1 MKQTCLIW
9 IILALGLVAGVTA
22 ELVFGAPTDG
32 AISGRIIESSNGDPI
47 QGALISL
54 MGEGRQA
61 TSDRQGKFL
70 LTGLR
75 PGEYAISIS
84 ASGFESVERHSIVVA
99 AGRTVSVEISL
110 VANEAKTKKEEQS
123 TGKDDYKSSLGKITI
138 DQLQST
144 AAPRTDSERDK
155 NRPSVAAEKRESYSG
170 DSYNDTRQNPTDYL
184 RQVPII
190 RGGRSNEEPEYVPYP
205 EDMYF
210 RDYGSNRFID
220 TRRDH
225 LSTFGLD
232 VDDASFTLARTYLF
246 EGNLPPTDAIRVEE
260 FINHFDYGYNT
271 PDESKF
277 RVFTELANSPF
288 DRRAS
293 ILKIGIKGREIAES
307 ERKPLNLTLVIDV
320 SGSMSYGDRIELL
333 KRSIR
338 MLVEQLDRNDRVG
351 IVAYGSNA
359 FTVLDPISG
368 DRKSQIIRS
377 LDRLQPG
384 GSTYAEAGIRLG
396 YEMANGQYVNGH
408 NNLVVLCS
416 DGVANV
422 GKTDPDDIMRD
433 IKQHVRKG
441 ITLSTFGFG
450 MGNYNDVLLERLA
463 INGNGKYAYVDTD
476 DQARKLFV
484 DGLVGTLQVLA
495 RDVKVQVDF
504 NSSVVSQYRLIGYEN
519 RAIADNKFRDNRQDG
534 GEVGAGHE
542 VTALYEVIFKQ
553 GKPSNKLATIFVR
566 WKDADQSEVVE
577 LSKDVMPGKGTTR
590 FESARPEFRLAVIA
604 SRFAEMLKQTEFSG
618 STSFDDLSRLA
629 QSVNRQLPNDQT
641 RELVNL
647 IDRAASLSGDDPGYS
662 SRDNSR
668 DYSNDVNY
676 RR

>member
-1 MKQTCLIW
+1 MKQTLMVW
-9 IILALGLVAGVTA
+9 IMLALGLVAGITA
-22 ELVFGAPTDG
+22 ELVFGAPTEG
-32 AISGRIIESSNGDPI
+32 TISGRITELSTGDPV
-47 QGALISL
+47 QGALITL

-61 TSDRQGKFL
+61 SSDRNGKFL

-75 PGEYAISIS
+75 PGEYSISIS
-84 ASGFESVERHSIVVA
+84 ATGFESAERHSVFVG
-99 AGRTVSVEISL
+99 AGRTVSLDISL
-110 VANEAKTKKEEQS
+110 SATETKLKEAEQS
-123 TGKDDYKSSLGKITI
+123 ANGKDDYKSSLGQVTV
-138 DQLQST
+138 DELQSI
-144 AAPRTDSERDK
+144 AKSPRSDRDK
-155 NRPSVAAEKRESYSG
+155 NSPSVAAEKRESYSG

-184 RQVPII
+184 RQVPNI

-210 RDYGSNRFID
+210 RDYGSNRFVD

-246 EGNLPPTDAIRVEE
+246 DGNLPPTEAIRVEE

-271 PDESKF
+271 PDQSKF

-293 ILKIGIKGREIAES
+293 ILKIGIKGREISES

-359 FTVLDPISG
+359 FSVLDPISG

-377 LDRLQPG
+377 LDRLQPN

-396 YEMANGQYVNGH
+396 YEMANRQYVNGH

-534 GEVGAGHE
+534 GEMGAGHE

-553 GKPSNKLATIFVR
+553 GKPSNKLATVFVR

-577 LSKDVMPGKGTTR
+577 LSKDVMPGKATTR
-590 FESARPEFRLAVIA
+590 FESARPEFRLAVVA
-604 SRFAEMLKQTEFSG
+604 SRFAEMLKQTDYSG
-618 STSFDDLSRLA
+618 NTSFGELSRMA
-629 QSVNRQLPNDQT
+629 QSVNRQLANNQT
-641 RELVNL
+641 RELVDL
-647 IDRAASLSGDDPGYS
+647 IDRAANLAGDDPWYS

-668 DYSNDVNY
+668 DYDYNY
-676 RR
+676 KR